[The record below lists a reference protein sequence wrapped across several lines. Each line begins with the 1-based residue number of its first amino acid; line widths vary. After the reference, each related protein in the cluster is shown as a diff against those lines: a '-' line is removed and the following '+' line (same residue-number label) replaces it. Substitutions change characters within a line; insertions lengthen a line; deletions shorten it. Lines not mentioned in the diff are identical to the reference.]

1 MYLNCLD
8 RQEPTSYIQALIILL
23 FLFFNSDIYNYPQ
36 PQHPVQ
42 VVRLYAIAKLL
53 QLMIKMDEWDMILRK
68 FSPGTRDAMLA
79 INFLDASYTILI
91 FVVSAVPNSHGPGR
105 FMGEVEHELKE
116 VHSLYGILNRKE
128 PEDLQAWM
136 LDEKYV
142 EGEREARSIVA
153 KLQNLGRYYRDVIA
167 SIA

>member
-1 MYLNCLD
+1 
-8 RQEPTSYIQALIILL
+8 
-23 FLFFNSDIYNYPQ
+23 
-36 PQHPVQ
+36 
-42 VVRLYAIAKLL
+42 
-53 QLMIKMDEWDMILRK
+53 MIKMDEWDMILRK